1 MSAHPDLVAGF
12 TKGLISGTLPPGT
25 TGPADEV
32 DRRFAVYR
40 NNVAHSLSQALAARF
55 PVIRR
60 LVGDAFF
67 AAMAGVFA
75 TAHRP
80 TSPVLA
86 EWGGEFPEFLAKF
99 PPVAGLPYLPD
110 VARIEL
116 ARGRAYHAADLP
128 ALPAQALAAAAHAP
142 GDTMLHLHPSI
153 SLVVSAY
160 PVATIWAANQPGQ
173 TPGPVDMAR
182 GETALILRKAS
193 FDVPVQAI
201 SPGDAA
207 FVATCL
213 AGATLLEAAVAA
225 AQIIPN
231 HDPLPLLRLLL
242 GAGAIIDPKEM

>member
-1 MSAHPDLVAGF
+1 MPAHPDLVAHF
-12 TKGLISGTLPPGT
+12 TTGLISGALPPGT

-55 PVIRR
+55 PVIKR

-67 AAMAGVFA
+67 AAMAGIFA

-86 EWGGEFPEFLAKF
+86 EWGGAFPEFLTHF

-142 GDTMLHLHPSI
+142 GDTVLHLHPSV
-153 SLVVSAY
+153 SLVLSAY

-173 TPGPVDMAR
+173 TPGAVDMAR
-182 GETALILRKAS
+182 GETALIWRDAS

-201 SPGDAA
+201 SAGDAA
-207 FVATCL
+207 FVAACL
-213 AGATLLEAAVAA
+213 AGATLLDSAA
-225 AQIIPN
+225 AATGADPDHN
-231 HDPLPLLRLLL
+231 PLPLLRLLL
-242 GAGAIIDPKEM
+242 GAGVIIPPKES